1 MSQKQGYAPY
11 LNVFLLLFKNE
22 RYICS
27 PSPAIKHTSFAISL
41 SQHPKVSQTK
51 TLVYE
56 QKVPGVYTSGVGD
69 GVRIAVAMVALITEV
84 ERQKSL
90 DLSHSLNTLR

>member
-27 PSPAIKHTSFAISL
+27 PAQPSNILLSL
-41 SQHPKVSQTK
+41 ALSCPKF
-51 TLVYE
+51 
-56 QKVPGVYTSGVGD
+56 P
-69 GVRIAVAMVALITEV
+69 
-84 ERQKSL
+84 RQK
-90 DLSHSLNTLR
+90 H

>member
-11 LNVFLLLFKNE
+11 LNVFLLLLKNE

-27 PSPAIKHTSFAISL
+27 PAQPSHQTYFFRSLSL
-41 SQHPKVSQTK
+41 SQQPKVSQTK

-56 QKVPGVYTSGVGD
+56 QKVPGVYTS
-69 GVRIAVAMVALITEV
+69 
-84 ERQKSL
+84 
-90 DLSHSLNTLR
+90 

>member
-11 LNVFLLLFKNE
+11 LNVFLLLLKNE

-27 PSPAIKHTSFAISL
+27 PSPAIKQFLSLSL
-41 SQHPKVSQTK
+41 SQQQQQPKVPQTK

-56 QKVPGVYTSGVGD
+56 QKVPGVYTS
-69 GVRIAVAMVALITEV
+69 
-84 ERQKSL
+84 
-90 DLSHSLNTLR
+90 

>member
-11 LNVFLLLFKNE
+11 LNVFLLLLRNE

-27 PSPAIKHTSFAISL
+27 PSPAIKHTPFDL
-41 SQHPKVSQTK
+41 SQQPQVSQTK

-56 QKVPGVYTSGVGD
+56 QKVPCVYTSRV
-69 GVRIAVAMVALITEV
+69 
-84 ERQKSL
+84 
-90 DLSHSLNTLR
+90 